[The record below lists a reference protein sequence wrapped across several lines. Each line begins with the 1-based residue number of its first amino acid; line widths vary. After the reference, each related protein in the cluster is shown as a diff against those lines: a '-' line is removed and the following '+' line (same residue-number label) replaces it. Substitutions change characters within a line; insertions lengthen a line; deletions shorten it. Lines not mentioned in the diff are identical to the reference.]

1 CPTPKAMPVARADD
15 PQPSDT
21 PGKEGDYTGWDGA
34 GTGLEPGGDWS
45 GTGTGAADG
54 AGSGQ
59 PVHLELLAQGGA
71 VDALAGGGAAQVA
84 LAGHKTFAQQRYFN
98 FPQHRRE
105 QVVGVAAIQIM
116 QIAARSTGDVVA
128 QRWVT

>member
-1 CPTPKAMPVARADD
+1 MPVARADD

-71 VDALAGGGAAQVA
+71 VDAQAGGGAALVA
-84 LAGHKTFAQQRYFN
+84 LAVRQHFAQQRHFH
-98 FPQHRRE
+98 FPQHQLV
-105 QVVGVAAIQIM
+105 QVVGVAAVQIM
-116 QIAARSTGDVVA
+116 QI
-128 QRWVT
+128 